1 MRKKIKNL
9 ITDVLIT
16 ASAYYIMCSI
26 TNQNSWQS
34 IITLLIVA
42 LCCVNN
48 RAEKGE
54 L

>member
-1 MRKKIKNL
+1 MMKKIKNC
-9 ITDVLIT
+9 IIDVLII

-26 TNQNSWQS
+26 THYNSWQS

>member
-1 MRKKIKNL
+1 MKNIKNL
-9 ITDVLIT
+9 IIDVLIT
-16 ASAYYIMCSI
+16 AFAYYIMCSI
-26 TNQNSWQS
+26 TNHNSWQS

>member
-1 MRKKIKNL
+1 MMKNIKNL
-9 ITDVLIT
+9 IIDVLIT

-26 TNQNSWQS
+26 THYNSWQS

>member
-1 MRKKIKNL
+1 MKKKIKNL

-16 ASAYYIMCSI
+16 ASAYYIMCNI
-26 TNQNSWQS
+26 THHNSWQS
-34 IITLLIVA
+34 IITLLVVS

-48 RAEKGE
+48 RAEKGD